1 MTGKKNIKYSGN
13 ISFAILPVMFFF
25 QTVLYASAIKI
36 LPPGEMNAPITAQGH
51 DTASTATSLVQY
63 TLPVY
68 NTTEI
73 KRIEWSHKGQI
84 NIISSRQIDSV
95 YLPHNYAYLKIDF
108 PVLEYND
115 SICKN
120 YKYAL
125 KRKKNSIKWID
136 LGSNHYVIL
145 SKLRPGKHTL
155 FVTADFPENNI
166 TFGQGKLDI
175 YIASR
180 FWKQWYMVLFYV
192 FGFMA
197 LFLLFFRFQTRAL
210 RKLTRQFREREKIAQ
225 QIMSQKE
232 ELALK
237 NKNIT
242 DSINYAKRI
251 QSALMPSKKL
261 FHSLFPE
268 SFVLHIPKDI
278 VSGDFY
284 WINEVQDTIFIAA
297 VDCTGHGVPGA
308 FMSIIGFELF
318 RKLTNV
324 EGIKKPSDILNNLNE
339 DFQDIFKDVDNIAL
353 KDGMDIAFCSVNKK
367 TRILEFAGAF
377 NPLYLIRDNSI
388 IEIKGDRNSVG
399 LPVSETEKST
409 FENHSVQLQTGDI
422 FYIFSDGFADQF
434 GGPEGKKYK
443 YRRFRHLLLALHH
456 LPPERQHDFLYKSIM
471 EWKGDL
477 DQVDDILVIGVRVNF

>member
-1 MTGKKNIKYSGN
+1 MKHTVKFSLTLLPL
-13 ISFAILPVMFFF
+13 ILFIH
-25 QTVLYASAIKI
+25 TVLKAAADESS
-36 LPPGEMNAPITAQGH
+36 LLLNNAFQETVNNLNAA
-51 DTASTATSLVQY
+51 DSFSTLIQY
-63 TLPVY
+63 KRQDY
-68 NTTEI
+68 YITEI
-73 KRIEWSHKGQI
+73 KRIEWSHKGRI

-95 YLPHNYAYLKIDF
+95 SLPHNYAYLKIDF

-115 SICKN
+115 TIVKN
-120 YKYAL
+120 YKYL
-125 KRKKNSIKWID
+125 LIKKKNNLHWTN
-136 LGSNHYVIL
+136 LGSNPYVIL

-155 FVTADFPENNI
+155 FVAAYLPEQNI
-166 TFGQGKLDI
+166 SYRQGKLDI
-175 YIASR
+175 YIASQ
-180 FWKQWYMVLFYV
+180 FWLQWYIVLFYIII
-192 FGFMA
+192 FIAM
-197 LFLLFFRFQTRAL
+197 LLLFFRFQTRAL
-210 RKLTRQFREREKIAQ
+210 RKLTRQYREREKIAQ
-225 QIMSQKE
+225 QIMNQKE
-232 ELALK
+232 ELATK

-261 FHSLFPE
+261 FHSIFPE

-284 WINEVQDTIFIAA
+284 WINEVKETIFIAA

-339 DFQDIFKDVDNIAL
+339 DFQDIFKDVENMVL

-367 TRILEFAGAF
+367 TKILEFAGAF

-399 LPVSETEKST
+399 LPVSETEKCI
-409 FENHSVQLQTGDI
+409 FENHSVQLQKEDI

-477 DQVDDILVIGVRVNF
+477 DQVDDILVLGVKVNF